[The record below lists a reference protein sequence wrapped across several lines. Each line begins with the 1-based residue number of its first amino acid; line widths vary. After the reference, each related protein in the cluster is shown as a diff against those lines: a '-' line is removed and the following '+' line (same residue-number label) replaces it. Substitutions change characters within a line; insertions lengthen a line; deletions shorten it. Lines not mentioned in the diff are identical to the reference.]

1 MKLKT
6 IIKKN
11 NNKNISEVVARLKA
25 GEVIGLPTETVYGLA
40 GRCDNKNTI
49 ENIYKIKNR
58 PKSNPLIIHYS
69 NINDALNDIY
79 ADSRAIELANK
90 FWPGPLTL
98 VAKVKNKSI
107 CKSALSKINTIAIR
121 VPSNIIF
128 LNVLN
133 KLKIPLAAPSANR
146 YGKLSPTC
154 ANDVYEELNGKISVI
169 LDGGNSLIGLES
181 TVIDLT
187 EKKTKIIRHGGINKK
202 ELNTII
208 PFYNNTGKLKVFISP
223 GLSNTHYKPDTSLR
237 INALRP
243 RKDEAWLAFG
253 AIPKGFKGIALTLSK
268 KKCLKEG
275 AKNLYRM
282 LRYLDKKKCNRI
294 AVQKIPK
301 LGLGIAINDRLRRA
315 AFDDKTNVK

>member
-1 MKLKT
+1 MKLTT

-40 GRCDNKNTI
+40 GRCDSKRTI

-69 NINDALNDIY
+69 NINDALNDIHK
-79 ADSRAIELANK
+79 DSRAIDLANR

-98 VAKVKNKSI
+98 VAKIKNRSI
-107 CKSALSKINTIAIR
+107 CKSALSKMNTIAVR
-121 VPSNIIF
+121 VPSNIVF
-128 LNVLN
+128 LKILS
-133 KLKIPLAAPSANR
+133 KLKIPLDAPSANR
-146 YGKLSPTC
+146 YGKISPTS

-187 EKKTKIIRHGGINKK
+187 EKKAKIIRHGGINKK
-202 ELNTII
+202 ELNSVM
-208 PFYNNTGKLKVFISP
+208 PLHDNKEKLKVFISP
-223 GLSNTHYKPDTSLR
+223 GLSASHYKPDTSIR

-243 RKDEAWLAFG
+243 RKNEAWLAFG
-253 AIPKGFKGIALTLSK
+253 NIPKGFKGIALTLSE
-268 KKCLKEG
+268 KKCLKES
-275 AKNLYRM
+275 AKNLYKM

-301 LGLGIAINDRLRRA
+301 LGLGIAINDRLQRA
-315 AFDDKTNVK
+315 AFNDKTNVK